1 MSRIRFKTC
10 NPAPALS
17 GAVRELWI
25 LEDEGGD
32 AAGLPKPYVEIVI
45 SLKGRHLWR
54 ATPEGPEHI
63 YDCAWVTPLQ
73 SAPRFAR
80 SDGWRALVGARLHP
94 LVARAIFAQL
104 PRGDGTPPPH
114 LADLIGEEA
123 ASLRQQVL
131 GASSD
136 EDKFACLERWLR
148 RKLDGLPSGNRSY
161 SWGAHHERVAQL
173 AEHMRLSER
182 TVRRRFAAEV
192 GISPKQWLR
201 LCRLERLLRSPHLAD
216 RRASLAEMAYELG
229 YYDQAHL
236 TRDVAE
242 LTSTT
247 PLRLRHR
254 PAGQPPHFVTRN

>member
-148 RKLDGLPSGNRSY
+148 RKLDGLPGGNRSY
-161 SWGAHHERVAQL
+161 SWGAHHKKSPNWRNTCDCPNERCD
-173 AEHMRLSER
+173 
-182 TVRRRFAAEV
+182 AAL
-192 GISPKQWLR
+192 PLK
-201 LCRLERLLRSPHLAD
+201 
-216 RRASLAEMAYELG
+216 LG
-229 YYDQAHL
+229 YHPSNGYVFAGWS
-236 TRDVAE
+236 ACCAPP
-242 LTSTT
+242 TSQIAGRPWPKWRMSWAITT
-247 PLRLRHR
+247 KPI
-254 PAGQPPHFVTRN
+254 